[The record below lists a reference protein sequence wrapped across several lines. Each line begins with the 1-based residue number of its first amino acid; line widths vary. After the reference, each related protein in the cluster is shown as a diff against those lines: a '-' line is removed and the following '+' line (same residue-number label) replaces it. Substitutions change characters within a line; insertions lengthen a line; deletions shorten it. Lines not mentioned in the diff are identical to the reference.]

1 MNGAL
6 VILLVLAI
14 PYVALNVRRL
24 VRGRP
29 WAFGVCQVA
38 KEWEQ
43 REHARR
49 VAARAATPQ
58 RPS

>member
-6 VILLVLAI
+6 VILLVLAV
-14 PYVALNVRRL
+14 PYLALNVRRL
-24 VRGRP
+24 IRGRP
-29 WAFGVCQVA
+29 WAFGVCTLA

-49 VAARAATPQ
+49 VAER
-58 RPS
+58 S

>member
-6 VILLVLAI
+6 ILLVVLVVPYLAF
-14 PYVALNVRRL
+14 NVRRL
-24 VRGRP
+24 YRGRP

-38 KEWEQ
+38 KEWEK

-49 VAARAATPQ
+49 IAARAAD
-58 RPS
+58 RA

>member
-6 VILLVLAI
+6 ILLVVLAV
-14 PYVALNVRRL
+14 PYLAFNLRRL
-24 VRGRP
+24 YRGRP
-29 WAFGVCQVA
+29 WAFGVCRVA

-49 VAARAATPQ
+49 LAARAADRT
-58 RPS
+58 